1 MGCGSVGGG
10 ASLNDNAGY
19 IGPGDQAKARE
30 IEALE
35 LRVAELMEAVAAR
48 DAFLAVASHELRN
61 PMTPILAQVQRLR
74 RISEGSG
81 DPGYEIARGLGRL
94 ERLVEHYVRRATALL
109 EVSRMTTGKLTLSAE
124 PVDLASELRE
134 IVEAFRPA
142 ALYAGS
148 SMEVDAPDA
157 LPVRLDRLAMEQIL
171 DNLISDAVKYGG
183 GRPIDIRL
191 RAEGEW
197 AVIEVQDRGVGITLS
212 DQARIFDRFERAV
225 AQGSTIGGFGVGLW
239 VVGQLVEAMG
249 ARIVVNS
256 VPDKGTTFTL
266 QLPLSGT
273 KQT

>member
-1 MGCGSVGGG
+1 
-10 ASLNDNAGY
+10 LNDNPGY
-19 IGPGDQAKARE
+19 MALGDQAKARE

-74 RISEGSG
+74 RLAEASHHPG
-81 DPGYEIARGLGRL
+81 DEIARGLGRL

-109 EVSRMTTGKLTLSAE
+109 EVSRMTTGKLTLSVE
-124 PVDLASELRE
+124 PVDLANELRE

-148 SMEVDAPDA
+148 SIKVDAPDT
-157 LPVRLDRLAMEQIL
+157 LPIRLDRLAMEQIL
-171 DNLISDAVKYGG
+171 DNLISNAVKYGR

-191 RAEGEW
+191 RTDDEW
-197 AVIEVQDRGVGITLS
+197 AVIEVQDRGLGISSS
-212 DQARIFDRFERAV
+212 DQDRIFDRFERAV

-249 ARIVVNS
+249 AQIVVNS
-256 VPDKGTTFTL
+256 VPDEGSTFTL
-266 QLPLSGT
+266 QLPLRGM
-273 KQT
+273 KRA